1 MATRRIV
8 SSEKTILEK
17 DDYAEEKSN
26 ITPAVPK
33 CVLPP
38 SSRNQPNGTS
48 RASHP
53 CRLADLAHIHL
64 RDVIFKLLGF
74 TFAMIVVPIGSY
86 FLTVHSVF
94 KGIYLYIYMCIYV
107 AAFPST
113 QWQLLNGSP
122 GNSSLAG
129 GLAAL
134 LANVVLISYVVVA
147 MKEDDSERRGGEKG
161 AESKKTQ

>member
-33 CVLPP
+33 
-38 SSRNQPNGTS
+38 
-48 RASHP
+48 
-53 CRLADLAHIHL
+53 
-64 RDVIFKLLGF
+64 DVIFKLLGF

-94 KGIYLYIYMCIYV
+94 K
-107 AAFPST
+107 
-113 QWQLLNGSP
+113 